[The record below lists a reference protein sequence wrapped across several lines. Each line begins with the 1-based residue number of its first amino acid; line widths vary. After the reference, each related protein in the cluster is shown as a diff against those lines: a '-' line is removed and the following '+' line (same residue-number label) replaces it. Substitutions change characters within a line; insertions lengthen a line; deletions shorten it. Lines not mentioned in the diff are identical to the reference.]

1 MAYIDGFLIPVQQSR
16 KDEYLAHARAAA
28 PIFLDLGATRVVETW
43 GDDLKPGKQ
52 TDFYRAVAAE
62 EGETVVFSWIE
73 YPDKAIR
80 DAANERMMEDPR
92 FEALGEM
99 PFDGKRMIFSGFA
112 PIFDS
117 KGDLACPIPMATSS
131 GTS

>member
-1 MAYIDGFLIPVQQSR
+1 MAYIDGFLIPVPNDR
-16 KDEYLAHARAAA
+16 KDEYLAQARAAA

-43 GDDLKPGKQ
+43 GDALTRGKV

-62 EGETVVFSWIE
+62 EGESVVFSWIE
-73 YPDKAIR
+73 YPDKATR
-80 DAANERMMEDPR
+80 DEAGRKMPHDPR
-92 FEALGEM
+92 FEALGPM

-117 KGDLACPIPMATSS
+117 QGELA
-131 GTS
+131 

>member
-16 KDEYLAHARAAA
+16 KEEYLAQARAAA

-52 TDFYRAVAAE
+52 TDFFRAVAAA

-73 YPDKAIR
+73 YPDKATR
-80 DAANERMMEDPR
+80 DEAGARMMDDPR
-92 FEALGEM
+92 FAALGEM

-117 KGDLACPIPMATSS
+117 KGELA
-131 GTS
+131 

>member
-1 MAYIDGFLIPVQQSR
+1 MAYIDGFLIPVPEEK
-16 KDEYLAHARAAA
+16 KDAYLAQARAAA
-28 PIFLDLGATRVVETW
+28 PLFKDLGATRIVETW
-43 GDDLKPGKQ
+43 GDDLTHGKQ

-62 EGETVVFSWIE
+62 DGESVVFSWIE
-73 YPDKAIR
+73 YPDKATR
-80 DAANERMMEDPR
+80 DEANRKMMEDKR

-117 KGDLACPIPMATSS
+117 EGELA
-131 GTS
+131 

>member
-16 KDEYLAHARAAA
+16 KEEYLAQARAAA

-52 TDFYRAVAAE
+52 TDFCRAVAAE

-73 YPDKAIR
+73 YPDKAAR
-80 DAANERMMEDPR
+80 DKANQAMMDDPR
-92 FEALGEM
+92 FEALGPM

-117 KGDLACPIPMATSS
+117 KEELA
-131 GTS
+131 

>member
-1 MAYIDGFLIPVQQSR
+1 MAYIDGFLIPVRHDR
-16 KDEYLAHARAAA
+16 KEDYLAQARAAA

-52 TDFYRAVAAE
+52 TDFFRAVAAE

-73 YPDKAIR
+73 YPDKATR
-80 DAANERMMEDPR
+80 DEAGRRMMDDPR
-92 FEALGEM
+92 FAALGEM
-99 PFDGKRMIFSGFA
+99 PFDGKRMVFSGFT

-117 KGDLACPIPMATSS
+117 KGELA
-131 GTS
+131 

>member
-1 MAYIDGFLIPVQQSR
+1 MAYIDGFLIPVRHDR
-16 KDEYLAHARAAA
+16 KDQYLAQARAAA

-52 TDFYRAVAAE
+52 TDFFRAVASE

-73 YPDKAIR
+73 YPDKATR
-80 DAANERMMEDPR
+80 DEANSRMMADPR
-92 FEALGEM
+92 FAALGEM

-117 KGDLACPIPMATSS
+117 KGELA
-131 GTS
+131 

>member
-1 MAYIDGFLIPVQQSR
+1 MAYIDGFLIPVQNAR
-16 KDEYLAHARAAA
+16 KEEYLAQARAAA

-43 GDDLKPGKQ
+43 GDDVSHGKV
-52 TDFYRAVAAE
+52 TDFFRSVAAE

-73 YPDKAIR
+73 YPDKATR
-80 DAANERMMEDPR
+80 DEAGRRMTEDPR
-92 FEALGEM
+92 FEALGPM

-117 KGDLACPIPMATSS
+117 MGELA
-131 GTS
+131 